1 MSNRYRQ
8 PPYGGQA
15 QAAPPY
21 GPGYASGAGQAT
33 GRRFDAM
40 DLLEGVLNDGLSLTS
55 LTRIA
60 RASGS
65 RFWLGAAIG
74 VGVVMLMHRPDV
86 RATLASVKAARQRA
100 RAESQG
106 T

>member
-1 MSNRYRQ
+1 MSYRNRQ

-21 GPGYASGAGQAT
+21 GAGYAPGPGPTTS
-33 GRRFDAM
+33 RRLDAM
-40 DLLEGVLNDGLSLTS
+40 DVLEGVLNDGLSVSS

-74 VGVVMLMHRPDV
+74 AGVVMLMHRPDV
-86 RATLASVKAARQRA
+86 RATLANVKAARQRV
-100 RAESQG
+100 RAEQKG